1 MLFVVTHVPM
11 SAWSAP
17 QKSHTAATW
26 GICIGCAHTGLL
38 CRLLGDYI
46 GRLPVM
52 SIGLGISAV
61 SYLLIGPIPLLQAGP
76 STLPLFFR
84 SPGSGQVSLR
94 KSEESGVG
102 VIEEGRSLIR
112 SQ

>member
-1 MLFVVTHVPM
+1 MVAQVTL
-11 SAWSAP
+11 SACCAP
-17 QKSHTAATW
+17 QKNHISAVL

-52 SIGLGISAV
+52 SIGLGISAI
-61 SYLLIGPIPLLQAGP
+61 SYLLIGPIPLLQVGS
-76 STLPLFFR
+76 STLSLFFR
-84 SPGSGQVSLR
+84 SLGSGQVSLR
-94 KSEESGVG
+94 KSEKSGVG
-102 VIEEGRSLIR
+102 IIVEVGHLIG